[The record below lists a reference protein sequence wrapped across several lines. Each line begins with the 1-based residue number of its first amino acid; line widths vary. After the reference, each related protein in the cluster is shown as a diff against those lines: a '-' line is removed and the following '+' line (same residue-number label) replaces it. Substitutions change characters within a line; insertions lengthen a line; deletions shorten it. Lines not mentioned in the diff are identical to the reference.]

1 MEQPITSETP
11 SRLCYIDAGR
21 VQSPLGELRG
31 LDVLDADGR
40 NLGSLDGIVVDLPAR
55 RICYWVVAVSGGL
68 RNRYYLIPFYPARL
82 EPSAHAV
89 RLEGDTGG
97 LTGCR
102 EFNSETFL
110 NFSYDV
116 LLAALFS
123 PSRKRAVA

>member
-21 VQSPLGELRG
+21 VQSPL
-31 LDVLDADGR
+31 
-40 NLGSLDGIVVDLPAR
+40 DGIVVDLPAR
-55 RICYWVVAVSGGL
+55 RICYWVVAASGGL
-68 RNRYYLIPFYPARL
+68 RNRHYLIPFYPARL

-110 NFSYDV
+110 NFSDDV